1 MLSPFSFDD
10 LRRQFRRKL
19 RQMRGQL
26 QNAAIS
32 ELIYR
37 AGYEGLPEDAD
48 EMVESFLAN
57 HAPPRVGW
65 PDRMFRMLA
74 IREMRRAPR
83 PRTGQSCATSCAVEL
98 IVRSCSQS
106 RLLSH
111 AGNTSAFDRSDPRF
125 RR

>member
-74 IREMRRAPR
+74 LREMRRAPDANR
-83 PRTGQSCATSCAVEL
+83 PVLCH
-98 IVRSCSQS
+98 IVCY
-106 RLLSH
+106 
-111 AGNTSAFDRSDPRF
+111 
-125 RR
+125 